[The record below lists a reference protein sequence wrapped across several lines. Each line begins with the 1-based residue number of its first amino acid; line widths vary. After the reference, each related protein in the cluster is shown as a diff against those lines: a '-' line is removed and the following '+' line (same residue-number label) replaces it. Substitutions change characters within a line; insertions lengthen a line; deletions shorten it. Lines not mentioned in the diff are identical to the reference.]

1 MASSGSVTE
10 WIQQLKAGDYAAA
23 QPLWEAYVER
33 LVHLARKKL
42 QGLPRR
48 AADEHD
54 VVQDA
59 FKSFFGNIARGRFPQ
74 LADRHDLWPL
84 LAVITTRKALD
95 LIHHEQRRKRGSGGV
110 RGESAWLNPSAA
122 SDADAGIAQVPGLEP
137 TPEFAALMDE
147 ECRRLLDRLGQPEL
161 RSVALWKMEGHSND
175 EIAAKL
181 GRSRGTV
188 ERKLKLI
195 RQLWEEEGGV

>member
-1 MASSGSVTE
+1 MTSPGAVTE
-10 WIQQLKAGDYAAA
+10 WIQRLKAGDYAAA
-23 QPLWEAYVER
+23 QPLWESYVER
-33 LVHLARKKL
+33 LVRLARKKL

-54 VVQDA
+54 VVQNA
-59 FKSFFGNIARGRFPQ
+59 FQSFFANIAHGKFPR

-84 LAVITTRKALD
+84 LVVITTRKALD
-95 LIHHEQRRKRGSGGV
+95 LVHHEHRCKRGSGGV
-110 RGESAWLNPSAA
+110 RGESVWLNPSAA
-122 SDADAGIAQVPGLEP
+122 PDAEAGISQVPGP
-137 TPEFAALMDE
+137 DATPEFAALMDE
-147 ECRRLLDRLGQPEL
+147 ECRRLLDRLDQSEL
-161 RSVALWKMEGHSND
+161 RSVALWKLEGYSND

-195 RQLWEEEGGV
+195 RQLWEEEGAA

>member
-1 MASSGSVTE
+1 MASPGSVTE
-10 WIQQLKAGDYAAA
+10 WIQRLKAGDYAAA
-23 QPLWEAYVER
+23 QPLWESYVER
-33 LVHLARKKL
+33 LVRLARKKL

-48 AADEHD
+48 AADEQD
-54 VVQDA
+54 VVQNA
-59 FKSFFGNIARGRFPQ
+59 FQSFFGNIARGRFPR

-84 LAVITTRKALD
+84 LVVITTRKALD
-95 LIHHEQRRKRGSGGV
+95 LVHHEQRRKRGSGAV

-122 SDADAGIAQVPGLEP
+122 PDAGIGQVPGPDP

-147 ECRRLLDRLGQPEL
+147 ECRRLLDRLGQAEL

-195 RQLWEEEGGV
+195 RQLWEEEGGS

>member
-1 MASSGSVTE
+1 MDSTGSVTE

-23 QPLWEAYVER
+23 QPLWQRYVEQ
-33 LVHLARKKL
+33 LARVARNKL

-54 VVQDA
+54 VVQSA
-59 FKSFFGNIARGRFPQ
+59 FLSFFKNVERGRFPR
-74 LADRHDLWPL
+74 LADRDDLWPL
-84 LAVITTRKALD
+84 LVVLTTRKALD
-95 LIHHEQRRKRGSGGV
+95 LFNRERRRKRGDGAV
-110 RGESAWLNPSAA
+110 RGESVWLDPAA
-122 SDADAGIAQVPGLEP
+122 EPGAEAGIDQVPGPEP
-137 TPEFAALMDE
+137 TPEFALLMADE
-147 ECRRLLDRLGQPEL
+147 CARLLDLLVTSEL
-161 RSVALWKMEGHSND
+161 RAVAVWKMEGYSND

-195 RQLWEEEGGV
+195 RQFWQAEGGP